1 VLDSRVARAAGCP
14 ERQPKYMVT
23 LDRTQGTTR
32 DRRTRASY
40 FTVRPCTI
48 TPEGSVHSQGSPAGP
63 NPYGQ
68 INLPTLHSR
77 SVNSSFSLSKKPGA
91 GGVWRREAGVV
102 LVLLQA
108 KTFKHVETTMAQP
121 KPRRKPS
128 QQRRK
133 TSRRLVFSFIFTLP
147 VNSMTSELAPTVRNP
162 SKFCKKSCD
171 GS

>member
-1 VLDSRVARAAGCP
+1 MPGTTTEILVN
-14 ERQPKYMVT
+14 

-77 SVNSSFSLSKKPGA
+77 SVNSFFILSKNPGA

-102 LVLLQA
+102 VVLLQA
-108 KTFKHVETTMAQP
+108 KMFKHVETTWRSQSRDA
-121 KPRRKPS
+121 KRRDPI
-128 QQRRK
+128 
-133 TSRRLVFSFIFTLP
+133 SFFFHFTLP
-147 VNSMTSELAPTVRNP
+147 
-162 SKFCKKSCD
+162 
-171 GS
+171 